1 MLKVSYEYSG
11 KSFDIAPYNTNQ
23 EKQILL
29 LELLGSK
36 DQINTALSIVGV
48 SDDVIQSLTEKEKVA
63 MLYKYRTVSIGDE
76 IPLGYKCK
84 HCQTPNEIG
93 LDINDLVTSSNITNN
108 KIQDQFKEVTDDNLQ
123 DFLTV
128 DIDDLE
134 LDEYES
140 IKNEVK
146 TSCTQFNLIR
156 EHECIQCHKPN
167 YINIEDDV
175 IKYMSEDT
183 IMSMYQ
189 TYNDLTFFGK
199 YTKQDIDTL
208 IPFERTILIGLLN
221 KTREELN
228 K

>member
-93 LDINDLVTSSNITNN
+93 LDINDLVTSSNITND